1 MEMTKYEEGQIGK
14 HEFETI
20 KKIGNKETNQY
31 IVEYY
36 YAVMTPQGVWKF
48 LLLLSYIYIYMYFQE
63 SRCTSYFY
71 GVYGYYSNSILQGIT

>member
-36 YAVMTPQGVWKF
+36 YAVMTPQGV
-48 LLLLSYIYIYMYFQE
+48 
-63 SRCTSYFY
+63 
-71 GVYGYYSNSILQGIT
+71 